1 MDLSALWFPT
11 APEPPP
17 SGTSAGRW
25 AVSPFGS
32 GSLGRACPAPRL
44 CSRGA
49 ASGSPLVAATLASQ
63 QRARRS
69 GPAVPSLS
77 FPAPSSTRVPA
88 LLPALWQLSGLSA
101 WQAGSAL
108 PGPGSDRGG
117 SVAGGRESEVGAA
130 YSRPRTPTSGPA
142 RAFRR
147 LGAPARCAAAARGRR
162 TQLGAFRAASGCAR
176 VRAAV
181 TVHALGGR
189 LRQPAAGEEEGAW
202 VRMETVD
209 ADVAGAR
216 AGTATATDC

>member
-1 MDLSALWFPT
+1 MGA
-11 APEPPP
+11 A
-17 SGTSAGRW
+17 
-25 AVSPFGS
+25 
-32 GSLGRACPAPRL
+32 
-44 CSRGA
+44 CSR
-49 ASGSPLVAATLASQ
+49 PEDPHL
-63 QRARRS
+63 
-69 GPAVPSLS
+69 
-77 FPAPSSTRVPA
+77 
-88 LLPALWQLSGLSA
+88 
-101 WQAGSAL
+101 
-108 PGPGSDRGG
+108 
-117 SVAGGRESEVGAA
+117 
-130 YSRPRTPTSGPA
+130 RPPTSGPA

-189 LRQPAAGEEEGAW
+189 LRQPAAREEEGAW